1 MEPDNE
7 NKKRIYLDY
16 ASTTPLDDETL
27 KFMLP
32 YFDGRFSNPS
42 SMHSSGRDAMAV
54 IVRSK
59 KEIAEVIGMRSDEI
73 IFTGSGTE
81 ADNLAI
87 LGVCRAYKNKGNH
100 IIVSAIEHK
109 AILEPAKQLEKEG
122 FVVSVLPVDKEGKI
136 NVEECVKLI
145 TSQTILISV
154 MYANNEIG
162 TVEPIKELAERIA
175 SLKNNEGMPFLHTDA
190 CQATGYLPI
199 NVPELGADLMTLNSS
214 KIYGPKGVGLL
225 YKKHSIKIEPI
236 ISGGDQ
242 ESSKRAGTEN
252 IALIAGFAHALKKAE
267 THRKEEV
274 ARLQKLQSFFMLSIK
289 TLLPFVKF
297 NGPLPITI
305 SSESPLTRLPNNVHL
320 SIPAIE
326 GESMVLMLDNEG
338 IEVATGSAC
347 SSLDLKPSHV
357 LIAIGQD
364 PEIIHGSIRFTLGR
378 YTTKKELEK
387 VLEVFPKIVKHLISL
402 SSIKI

>member
-1 MEPDNE
+1 MEQDNE

-32 YFDGRFSNPS
+32 YFNGEYSNPS
-42 SMHSSGRDAMAV
+42 SMHQSGRDAMTV
-54 IVRSK
+54 IVKSK
-59 KEIAEVIGMRSDEI
+59 KEIAEVIGVRSDEI

-81 ADNLAI
+81 SDNLAI

-100 IIVSAIEHK
+100 IIISAIEHK

-136 NVEECVKLI
+136 NVDECVKLI
-145 TSQTILISV
+145 TPKTILISI

-162 TVEPIKELAERIA
+162 TVEPIKELSKCIA

-190 CQATGYLPI
+190 CQATGYLSI
-199 NVPELGADLMTLNSS
+199 NVPELGVDLMTLNSS

-225 YKKHSIKIEPI
+225 YKKHSIKIDPV
-236 ISGGDQ
+236 ISGGEQ
-242 ESSKRAGTEN
+242 EYSLRAGTEN
-252 IALIAGFAHALKKAE
+252 IALIAGFTHALKKAE
-267 THRKEEV
+267 DHREEEV
-274 ARLQKLQSFFMLSIK
+274 KRLQHLQSFFMLSIK
-289 TLLPFVKF
+289 MLLPYAKF

-305 SSESPLTRLPNNVHL
+305 SPETPLTRLPNNVHI
-320 SIPAIE
+320 SIPAVE
-326 GESMVLMLDNEG
+326 GESMVLMLDHEG

-378 YTTKKELEK
+378 HTTKQELEK
-387 VLEVFPKIVKHLISL
+387 VLEIFPKVVKHLTSL